1 MIYYIRKNEE
11 DSEMKIII
19 FEKLRKML
27 EVLKDIIKKR

>member
-19 FEKLRKML
+19 IEKLRKML